1 MFKAKEIP
9 VVLLPYAIDTHFIS
23 FMEFKNSGVKF
34 KRIDASVADN
44 TEKSTENNALISKFK
59 EAIGDESLK
68 VECATL
74 ENTKLPAILN
84 LSEESRRMQEMSAM
98 IMGKIGDIPEDITV
112 VLNLASP
119 IVSKLGSS
127 TDEEFNKL
135 VCNYIYDIATLAHRP
150 LTSERMTAFIERS
163 NDILTRLG
171 E

>member
-1 MFKAKEIP
+1 
-9 VVLLPYAIDTHFIS
+9 
-23 FMEFKNSGVKF
+23 
-34 KRIDASVADN
+34 
-44 TEKSTENNALISKFK
+44 
-59 EAIGDESLK
+59 
-68 VECATL
+68 
-74 ENTKLPAILN
+74 
-84 LSEESRRMQEMSAM
+84 M